1 MVFPISLILINA
13 LSFLLMRTDKFKA
26 KHHQFRTP
34 EALLF
39 LSALVGGSLEC
50 LMGMYIY
57 RHKTRKPLF
66 SVGVPLVFLA
76 QLILVLSYCR

>member
-13 LSFLLMRTDKFKA
+13 LSFLLMRIDKFKA

-39 LSALVGGSLEC
+39 LSALLGGSLGC